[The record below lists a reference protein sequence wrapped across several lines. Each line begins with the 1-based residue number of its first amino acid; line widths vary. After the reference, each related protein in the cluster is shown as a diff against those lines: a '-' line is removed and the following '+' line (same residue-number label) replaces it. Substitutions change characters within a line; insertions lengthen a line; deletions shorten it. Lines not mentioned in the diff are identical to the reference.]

1 MESISG
7 SAFSRLPDRNGTI
20 VSACNTCLAA
30 VAVSRRETEL
40 ENAESNHAC
49 DPENFQR
56 WKTFLNEI
64 KRRNRNET
72 SGRKRG
78 EACQQRGDAEPLN

>member
-1 MESISG
+1 MELISG

-56 WKTFLNEI
+56 WKMFLSEI
-64 KRRNRNET
+64 EQHNRKEAP
-72 SGRKRG
+72 GRKRG
-78 EACQQRGDAEPLN
+78 KTHALDGLSTEA